1 VNAVD
6 LDTITA
12 VLPAADAEWQPGD
25 AWLAGGTWLF
35 SEPQPELRR
44 LLDLTAFGWAPLAVT
59 DDGGLEIASTCTLA
73 ELAAYRAPAE
83 WTAWDVVPPCVDAL
97 LGSFKVM
104 NVATVGGNL
113 CLALPAAPIA
123 ALATGLDGTCTIWSV
138 GTAGSW
144 NASRARELPAR
155 DLVLGPRDTA
165 LMPGEL
171 LRSIHVPASALRG
184 RAVFRRASLSDQGR
198 SAAAVL
204 GRRAP
209 DGQVAVTVTASTPRP
224 VELRF
229 AGLPPVAEAVA
240 ALDAAVAGLYLDDV
254 HGSARWRAARTRQL
268 VVEALQLLEV
278 AQ

>member
-1 VNAVD
+1 MSATD
-6 LDTITA
+6 LDTISA
-12 VLPAADAEWQPGD
+12 VLPASEADWRPGD

-44 LLDLTAFGWAPLAVT
+44 LLDLHAFGWPPLSMT
-59 DDGGLEIASTCTLA
+59 DDGGLEIAATCTLA
-73 ELAAYRAPAE
+73 ELRAFRPPPE

-123 ALATGLDGTCTIWSV
+123 ALATGLDGACTIWSPGAV
-138 GTAGSW
+138 GSGDGPH
-144 NASRARELPAR
+144 ARDLPAR

-171 LRSIHVPASALRG
+171 LRSIRLPPVALRS
-184 RAVFRRASLSDQGR
+184 RAVVGRASLSDYGR
-198 SAAAVL
+198 SAATVL
-204 GRRAP
+204 ARRTG
-209 DGQVAVTVTASTPRP
+209 DDEVAVTVTASTPRP

-229 AGLPPVAEAVA
+229 AGPPPATQAVE

-254 HGSARWRAARTRQL
+254 HGSAPWREARTRQL

-278 AQ
+278 AR